1 MTVVSFRDDDDV
13 DSAAPLVDAHLAKGG
28 VLAHPTETVYGFGCR
43 TESAS
48 LSALSQLK
56 QRDAAKPFLLLVA
69 TRRMAEDWGIRFTDA
84 AAELVRR
91 FWPGPLTIV
100 LEVTGTRLPDSL
112 KGPTGGVA
120 VRCSSLKT
128 ITTLIEKLG
137 YPITST
143 SANRSGAAAA
153 TDVEAVERMFGGE
166 HNLLI
171 LDGGKMAT
179 VVPSTIVDCTDRT
192 LRVVREG
199 AISLAQL
206 TNPTSREVL

>member
-13 DSAAPLVDAHLAKGG
+13 GSAAPLVDAHLTKDG

-43 TESAS
+43 PDSRA

-56 QRDAAKPFLLLVA
+56 QRDATKPFLLLVA
-69 TRRMAEDWGIRFTDA
+69 TRRMAEDWGMRFTDV

-91 FWPGPLTIV
+91 FWPGPLTLV
-100 LEVTGTRLPDSL
+100 LGVTGTKLPDSL

-128 ITTLIEKLG
+128 ITMLIEKLG

-153 TDVEAVERMFGGE
+153 TDVETVERMFGDDP
-166 HNLLI
+166 NLLI
-171 LDGGKMAT
+171 LDGGKMETA
-179 VVPSTIVDCTDRT
+179 VPSTVVDCTDRT

-199 AISLAQL
+199 AISLARL
-206 TNPTSREVL
+206 KNPTGSGVL

>member
-1 MTVVSFRDDDDV
+1 MTVVSFRDDNDV
-13 DSAAPLVDAHLAKGG
+13 GSAAPLVDAHLTKAG

-43 TESAS
+43 PDSGA
-48 LSALSQLK
+48 LAALSQLK
-56 QRDAAKPFLLLVA
+56 QRDATKPFLLLVA

-100 LEVTGTRLPDSL
+100 LGVTGTRLPDSL
-112 KGPTGGVA
+112 RGPTGGVA

-143 SANRSGAAAA
+143 SANRSGEAAA
-153 TDVEAVERMFGGE
+153 TDVETVERMFGNDP
-166 HNLLI
+166 NLLI

-179 VVPSTIVDCTDRT
+179 AVPSTVVDCTDRT
-192 LRVVREG
+192 LRVVRQG
-199 AISLAQL
+199 AISLARL
-206 TNPTSREVL
+206 KNPTGSGLL